1 MNNER
6 LSALFTYLDG
16 LANLAA
22 SDYRCNTEINECIG
36 WIKAEFTKEMDDTV
50 SVEYDAIGMPIK
62 YHEVKRN
69 D

>member
-36 WIKAEFTKEMDDTV
+36 WIKAEFTKEPDTTTEV
-50 SVEYDAIGMPIK
+50 SFNGVVIARD
-62 YHEVKRN
+62 
-69 D
+69 

>member
-36 WIKAEFTKEMDDTV
+36 WIKAEFSKESQDTEGLYFV
-50 SVEYDAIGMPIK
+50 GGNMANRD
-62 YHEVKRN
+62 VKRN